1 MLQASGRQW
10 PCFVHIP
17 HFDITCNYNP
27 GNYSIGTWLVLNN
40 WINEPK
46 WPSQAAFSIERIFC
60 PGVKSS
66 LYIQN
71 NICLQ
76 ILRCSS
82 VLASEKSKG
91 LLPGTPTAPTLAKV
105 RRMSWGY
112 KRPLVWLVQSYWS
125 AVVINSRG
133 APFSNAEPFL
143 AHTVRET
150 HGVVQDVPLEG
161 FTCPNILAA
170 TPQH

>member
-1 MLQASGRQW
+1 MAQSSSFFHRK
-10 PCFVHIP
+10 
-17 HFDITCNYNP
+17 DILPRCKIKP
-27 GNYSIGTWLVLNN
+27 LHS
-40 WINEPK
+40 K
-46 WPSQAAFSIERIFC
+46 
-60 PGVKSS
+60 
-66 LYIQN
+66 

-76 ILRCSS
+76 LLRCNS

-112 KRPLVWLVQSYWS
+112 KRPLGWLVQSYRS